1 MHQDKD
7 DFLKR
12 LLRMAP
18 AIASLM
24 EREEEEM
31 EEATKV
37 TQTATAVMIL
47 AL

>member
-1 MHQDKD
+1 MISLMMKS
-7 DFLKR
+7 

-37 TQTATAVMIL
+37 SQTSATAVMIL

>member
-1 MHQDKD
+1 MIT
-7 DFLKR
+7 LA
-12 LLRMAP
+12 RMAP

-37 TQTATAVMIL
+37 SQTATAVMIL

>member
-1 MHQDKD
+1 
-7 DFLKR
+7 
-12 LLRMAP
+12 MAP

-37 TQTATAVMIL
+37 TQTADGDGSNDFGAVRL
-47 AL
+47 R